1 MIRFAA
7 MLTLLVSACAQMPW
21 EDGPAGASVS
31 NALKDA
37 PQLGPADGV
46 FPSMMRMQGDLIDGD
61 GQSIGAVNLLNGPHG
76 ILLEVTVEAGGLTPG
91 WHGLHLHQVGDCS
104 DIDEFKLSG
113 GHVGKVEGGHG
124 LLNPVGPEGG
134 DLPNIWAAG
143 DGSAALEAFSSL
155 VPMSALANE
164 DGVALIIHE
173 SRDDHLSQPIGGA
186 GGRVACSVVR

>member
-1 MIRFAA
+1 MIRSAA
-7 MLTLLVSACAQMPW
+7 MLTLLLSACAQMPW

-46 FPSMMRMQGDLIDGD
+46 FPSMLRMQGDLIGVE
-61 GQSIGAVNLLNGPHG
+61 GQSIGAVNVLSGPHG

-104 DIDEFKLSG
+104 DLGEFKRSG
-113 GHVGKVEGGHG
+113 GHVGMIEGGHG
-124 LLNPVGPEGG
+124 LLNPVGPEAG

-143 DGSAALEAFSSL
+143 DGSAGMEAFTTL
-155 VPMSALANE
+155 VDVSALADE

-173 SRDDHLSQPIGGA
+173 NRDDHLSQPIGGA
-186 GGRVACSVVR
+186 GGRVACSVIR

>member
-1 MIRFAA
+1 MIRLAA
-7 MLTLLVSACAQMPW
+7 MLTLVLSACAQMPW

-31 NALKDA
+31 NALKDV

-46 FPSMMRMQGDLIDGD
+46 FPSMLRMQGDLIGGD
-61 GQSIGAVNLLNGPHG
+61 GQSIGAVNVLSGPNG

-104 DIDEFKLSG
+104 DIGEFKRSD
-113 GHVGKVEGGHG
+113 GHVGMIEGGHG

-143 DGSAALEAFSSL
+143 DGSAALEAFSTL
-155 VPMSALANE
+155 MPMSALADE

-173 SRDDHLSQPIGGA
+173 SRDDHLTQPIGGA
-186 GGRVACSVVR
+186 GGWVACSVVR